1 MGRTKPSLGAPPAAY
16 RKDARAK
23 RARQTLNKDI
33 PALLQAYPRAKKG
46 VESSELIVN
55 PPPVDS
61 TNEKAQ
67 AKHDDDTPAGSS
79 TAVDTKIPATPAVRV
94 NVCVADT
101 FQAAANFAQA
111 RQSPSSTK
119 GKLAILNMASPLR
132 AGGGFLNGATAQE
145 ETLCMRSTLYP
156 SLRDNFYRLP
166 EVGGIWTSDVLV
178 FRSHHDG
185 MPEMLKNDRFF
196 VNVISSAML
205 RFPDL
210 EEDDEGEKCY
220 AEPGD
225 RDLAEQKIRA
235 VMRIAKS
242 KGVKRLVLSAWG
254 CGAFKN
260 PVGETARIWKK
271 VLLGSKA
278 PGKASAVEE
287 WGDMDIIFAI
297 KERVVADTFARNFG
311 VDLVVLTDD
320 GPDGD
325 QAGKSGDHDEDGAT
339 ELQAKIGELEA
350 QIASARDPGLK
361 NRLTKIVTKLRD
373 DEDGQ

>member
-23 RARQTLNKDI
+23 RARQTSNKDI

-55 PPPVDS
+55 PPPVNS
-61 TNEKAQ
+61 TNQKVPPKHENDAQ
-67 AKHDDDTPAGSS
+67 ADPSTIDDSEAPT
-79 TAVDTKIPATPAVRV
+79 TPAVKV

-101 FQAAANFAQA
+101 FQAAADFAQA
-111 RQSPSSTK
+111 SQSPSLK
-119 GKLAILNMASPLR
+119 RGKLAVLNMASPLR

-156 SLRDNFYRLP
+156 SLRDDFYRLP
-166 EVGGIWTSDVLV
+166 EVGGIWTPDVLV
-178 FRSHHDG
+178 FRSHHEGAPDL
-185 MPEMLKNDRFF
+185 PKNDRFF

-220 AEPGD
+220 AEPED
-225 RDLAEQKIRA
+225 RKIAEQKIRA

-242 KGVKRLVLSAWG
+242 KGAKRLVLSAWG

-271 VLLGSKA
+271 VLLGGKSS
-278 PGKASAVEE
+278 GKASAVEE
-287 WGDMDIIFAI
+287 WGDMDIVFAI
-297 KERVVADTFARNFG
+297 KERAMADTFARNFG
-311 VDLVVLTDD
+311 VDLVVPTDD

-361 NRLTKIVTKLRD
+361 NRLTTIVTKLRN
-373 DEDGQ
+373 DEDGR